1 MSTANLDITSR
12 AYAQALDSEDPL
24 AHYRDEFLI
33 TDPEKCYLDGNS
45 LGRLPKRTIER
56 VNDYLLNEWGD
67 QLVDGWSS
75 WIDEAQST
83 GDLLGRAALGAAAG
97 QVLAIDTTSVDFYQ
111 LCHAAIQVGSGR
123 RTVISD
129 TANFPTD
136 RYILEGLCQQ
146 LDINLVLIDDEDGE
160 GFITPAM
167 LARHLNEDVA
177 LVTLSVIQYRSGAL
191 HDVAAI
197 TKLTHE
203 VGALVLWDASH
214 AVGVVPMQ
222 FDRDHVDLAVGC
234 SYKYG
239 NSGPGSPGWL
249 YVRHELQQLLNVPI
263 QGWFAQD
270 DQFAMAQGFDRAS
283 SIRGFQIASP
293 SIIGLRCVQTA
304 FAMIEEASLPAIAAK
319 AAKGTELMVALHD
332 AWLARLGC
340 SVVTPRDSTR
350 RGGHITIRHPE
361 AQRISE
367 SLRRFANVV
376 ADFRR
381 PDCLRLAISPLAT
394 SYVEVWEG
402 FNRLRELI
410 TTRTYEQIGEPTSR
424 VT

>member
-1 MSTANLDITSR
+1 MPTSDLEITSR
-12 AYAQALDSEDPL
+12 AYAEVLDANDPL
-24 AHYRDEFLI
+24 AHYRDEFFI
-33 TDPEKCYLDGNS
+33 ADPAQCYLDGNS
-45 LGRLPKRTIER
+45 LGRLPKRTIEN
-56 VNDYLLNEWGD
+56 VNNYLLKEWGE
-67 QLVDGWSS
+67 QIVNGWSS

-83 GDLLGRAALGAAAG
+83 GDLIGRAALGATAG
-97 QVLAIDTTSVDFYQ
+97 QVLAVDTTSVNFFQ
-111 LCHAAIQVGSGR
+111 LCDSAIAARPGR

-136 RYILEGLCQQ
+136 RYILEGLCQRHG
-146 LDINLVLIDDEDGE
+146 LNLVLLSDDHGDEY
-160 GFITPAM
+160 ITSAM
-167 LARHLNEDVA
+167 LKEHLNDDVA

-197 TKLTHE
+197 TELTHG
-203 VGALVLWDASH
+203 VGALMLWDASH
-214 AVGVVPMQ
+214 AIGVVPLQ
-222 FDRDHVDLAVGC
+222 FDRDCVDMAVGC

-249 YVRHELQQLLNVPI
+249 YVRHELQQQLNVPI
-263 QGWFAQD
+263 KGWFAQD
-270 DQFAMAQGFDRAS
+270 DQFAMAPGFDRAIG
-283 SIRGFQIASP
+283 IRGFQIASP

-304 FAMIEEASLPAIAAK
+304 FEMIDDAGLPAIAAK
-319 AAKGTELMVALHD
+319 AATGTELMVALHD

-340 SVVTPRDSTR
+340 SIVTPREATR
-350 RGGHITIRHPE
+350 RGGHITIRHPD
-361 AQRISE
+361 ARLISE
-367 SLRRFANVV
+367 GLRRFANVV

-394 SYVEVWEG
+394 SYVEIWEG

-410 TTRTYEQIGEPTSR
+410 TTRAYKQVGEATSR

>member
-1 MSTANLDITSR
+1 MSTADSGVTSR
-12 AYAQALDSEDPL
+12 TNAQELDSQDPL

-45 LGRLPKRTIER
+45 LGRLPKRTIE
-56 VNDYLLNEWGD
+56 NINNYLLNEWGEHM
-67 QLVDGWSS
+67 VDGWSS
-75 WIDEAQST
+75 WIDEAQT
-83 GDLLGRAALGAAAG
+83 AGDLIGRATLGATAG
-97 QVLAIDTTSVDFYQ
+97 QVLAVDTTSVNFYQ
-111 LCHAAIQVGSGR
+111 LCHAAIQARPGR

-146 LDINLVLIDDEDGE
+146 QDLKLVLIDDEDGE
-160 GFITPAM
+160 GYVSPSV
-167 LARHLNEDVA
+167 LARHLTKDVA

-197 TKLTHE
+197 TRLAHE
-203 VGALVLWDASH
+203 FGALVLWDASH

-222 FDRDHVDLAVGC
+222 FDVDQVDLAVGC

-249 YVRHELQQLLNVPI
+249 YVRHDLQQQLAVPI
-263 QGWFAQD
+263 QGWFAQN
-270 DQFAMAQGFDRAS
+270 DQFAMAQGFDRAAG
-283 SIRGFQIASP
+283 IRGFQIASP
-293 SIIGLRCVQTA
+293 SIIGLRCVQAA
-304 FAMIEEASLPAIAAK
+304 FSMIEEAGLPAIAAK
-319 AAKGTELMVALHD
+319 AAQGTELMITLHD
-332 AWLARLGC
+332 SWLAKLGC
-340 SVVTPRDSTR
+340 SVVTPRDSAH
-350 RGGHITIRHPE
+350 RGAHITIRHPE
-361 AQRISE
+361 ARRISE
-367 SLRRFANVV
+367 ALRRTAKVV

-381 PDCLRLAISPLAT
+381 PDCLRLAMSPLAT

-410 TTRTYEQIGEPTSR
+410 ITRTYEQVSEPTSR